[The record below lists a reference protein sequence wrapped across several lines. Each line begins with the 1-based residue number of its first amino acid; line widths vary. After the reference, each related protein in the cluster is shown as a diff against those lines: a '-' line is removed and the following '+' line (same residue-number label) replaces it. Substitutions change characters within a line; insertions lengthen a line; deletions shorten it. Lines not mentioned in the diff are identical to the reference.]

1 MMINQQTE
9 LYGVMGNP
17 IGHSL
22 SPILHNAAFRLCGLN
37 AVYLA
42 FESRDAEGCL
52 SGMRALGIRGM
63 SVTIPHKSKVISLLD
78 EVGSLAKSIGAVNTV
93 VNDRGRLIGHN
104 TDALGALRPMEEKVI
119 LSGMRCLLIGAG
131 GAAQAIGF
139 VLKDKGVALSVV
151 NRSRHR
157 GEALAGKLHC
167 PYIPLDEVG
176 KHDADMI
183 IQTTPVGMY
192 PYINQCSVPEQLLKK
207 DMLVMDIIYNP
218 LETQLLKKA
227 KDNGCTIID
236 GLSMFI
242 YQGAEQFELW
252 TGVHPPVSEMRRAVE
267 EVLKKQNERN

>member
-1 MMINQQTE
+1 MIINQQTK
-9 LYGVMGNP
+9 LYGVMGYP

-22 SPILHNAAFRLCGLN
+22 SPILHNAAFRVCGIN

-42 FESRDAEGCL
+42 FESRDAERCL
-52 SGMRALGIRGM
+52 SGMRALGIKGM
-63 SVTIPHKSKVISLLD
+63 SITIPHKSKVIPLLD
-78 EVGSLAKSIGAVNTV
+78 ELDPLAKSIGAVNTI
-93 VNDRGRLIGHN
+93 VNDSGRLVGHN
-104 TDALGALRPMEEKVI
+104 TDAIGALRSIEEKVL

-131 GAAQAIGF
+131 GAARAIGF
-139 VLKDKGVALSVV
+139 ILKDKGIALSVV
-151 NRSRHR
+151 NRSSDR

-176 KHDADMI
+176 KHNADMI

-192 PYINQCSVPEQLLKK
+192 PHVNQCPVPEQLFKK

-218 LETQLLKKA
+218 LETQLLKEA
-227 KDNGCTIID
+227 KDHGCIVID

-267 EVLKKQNERN
+267 EALQKQNERN

>member
-1 MMINQQTE
+1 MMINQHTE
-9 LYGVMGNP
+9 LYGVMGHP

-22 SPILHNAAFRLCGLN
+22 SPILHNAAFRVCGLN

-63 SVTIPHKSKVISLLD
+63 SVTIPHKSILIPLLD

-93 VNDRGRLIGHN
+93 VNDKGQLIGHN
-104 TDALGALRPMEEKVI
+104 TDALGALRAMEEKVT

-131 GAAQAIGF
+131 GAARAIGF

-192 PYINQCSVPEQLLKK
+192 PYINQCPVPEQLLKK

-227 KDNGCTIID
+227 KDHGCTIID

-252 TGVHPPVSEMRRAVE
+252 TGVHPPVSDMRKAVE
-267 EVLKKQNERN
+267 EALQKQNERN

>member
-9 LYGVMGNP
+9 LYGVMGHP

-22 SPILHNAAFRLCGLN
+22 SPIMHNAAFRVCGLN

-63 SVTIPHKSKVISLLD
+63 SVTIPHKYKVIPLLD
-78 EVGSLAKSIGAVNTV
+78 EVDPLAKSIGAVNTI
-93 VNDRGRLIGHN
+93 VNDRGRLVGHN
-104 TDALGALRPMEEKVI
+104 TDAIGALRAMEEKVT

-139 VLKDKGVALSVV
+139 VLKDKGVALSMV
-151 NRSRHR
+151 NRSRDR
-157 GEALAGKLHC
+157 GEALASKLHC

-176 KHDADMI
+176 KHGADMI

-192 PYINQCSVPEQLLKK
+192 PHVNQCPVPEQLLKK

-218 LETQLLKKA
+218 LDTQLLKKA
-227 KDNGCTIID
+227 KDHGCTVIH

-252 TGVHPPVSEMRRAVE
+252 TGVHPPVSDMRKAVE
-267 EVLKKQNERN
+267 EALQKQNERN